1 MFAMRS
7 TGYQSCA
14 NSVQK
19 EDFREE
25 EAIHIVYVM
34 CGEERSDE
42 FMASLKSLH
51 LFAKVALQADQNYF
65 HIHVITA
72 DTVSFSFMH
81 YPCISPC
88 LSVCTH
94 LPDSFCCF
102 TAAAQALQI
111 PSVHEMCHYVHI
123 QRHASS
129 QNGTEEV
136 GGLQP
141 RSNFRL
147 TFHKMVMDAPELFGP
162 CAMQTLYI
170 HESAEFN
177 DIDQAIAVA
186 PQACA
191 EERSQD

>member
-1 MFAMRS
+1 MFAMRNI
-7 TGYQSCA
+7 GYA
-14 NSVQK
+14 ISVQK

-81 YPCISPC
+81 HPCISPC
-88 LSVCTH
+88 LPVCTH

-102 TAAAQALQI
+102 TAAALQLLLKPYNFPVYMRCVI
-111 PSVHEMCHYVHI
+111 MSIFRGMHPCRMAQRRLVDCSHEAISGLHSTEWSWRL
-123 QRHASS
+123 QSS
-129 QNGTEEV
+129 LV
-136 GGLQP
+136 P
-141 RSNFRL
+141 VRCR
-147 TFHKMVMDAPELFGP
+147 P
-162 CAMQTLYI
+162 CIYMNRQSLMT
-170 HESAEFN
+170 
-177 DIDQAIAVA
+177 
-186 PQACA
+186 
-191 EERSQD
+191 